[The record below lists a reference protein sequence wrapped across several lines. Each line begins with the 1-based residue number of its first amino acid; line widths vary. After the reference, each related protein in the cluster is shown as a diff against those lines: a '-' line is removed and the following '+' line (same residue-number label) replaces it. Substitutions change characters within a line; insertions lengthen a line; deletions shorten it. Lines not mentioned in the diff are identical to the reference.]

1 MPIVSLYGNQ
11 YIAWNM
17 YLELKQVIKHW
28 ESVVMTN
35 HRNSWKIL
43 KWITGFE
50 TVEEKNGSIKNFVE
64 IIHIIKI
71 VSLAVVVVVMY
82 EYNDKNK
89 ILIIRKS

>member
-1 MPIVSLYGNQ
+1 M
-11 YIAWNM
+11 
-17 YLELKQVIKHW
+17 
-28 ESVVMTN
+28 
-35 HRNSWKIL
+35 
-43 KWITGFE
+43 GFE